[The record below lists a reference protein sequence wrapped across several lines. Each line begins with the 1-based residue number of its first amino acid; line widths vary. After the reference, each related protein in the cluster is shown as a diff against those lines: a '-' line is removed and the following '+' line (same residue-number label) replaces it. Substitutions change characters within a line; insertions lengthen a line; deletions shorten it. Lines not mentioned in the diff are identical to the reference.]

1 MGCRIARP
9 APRNTAMNMQSQI
22 RDPFYSTF
30 AAVALAVAC
39 LGALAPTGDEQ
50 AARATLSAR
59 AVPASTLSMAGYRTT
74 APANE
79 QVTTGAADTAAEIAD
94 AALIVASI
102 GSREY

>member
-1 MGCRIARP
+1 
-9 APRNTAMNMQSQI
+9 MNMPSQI

-30 AAVALAVAC
+30 AAVALAVVC
-39 LGALAPTGDEQ
+39 LGTLAPTDDGQ

-59 AVPASTLSMAGYRTT
+59 AVPASTLSMAGYRTAVSAAEQATT
-74 APANE
+74 A
-79 QVTTGAADTAAEIAD
+79 AADSTTELAD

>member
-1 MGCRIARP
+1 MGCRITRP
-9 APRNTAMNMQSQI
+9 APRNITMNMPSQI

-30 AAVALAVAC
+30 AAVALAVVC
-39 LGALAPTGDEQ
+39 LGTLAPTDDGQ

-59 AVPASTLSMAGYRTT
+59 AVPATT
-74 APANE
+74 A
-79 QVTTGAADTAAEIAD
+79 AADSAAELAD